1 MIATLAH
8 KLGTAAPWQRVL
20 FAFAAGLLTILA
32 FPPVSAAPVLWIAF
46 PLLFWLL
53 DGCATKVGAAA
64 TGWAFGF
71 GHFFASFYW
80 ITNAFYVDADTFGA
94 FAVPAV
100 AALSACFAFYIAL
113 VCATT
118 HLFPP
123 PGQDDLPYERLA
135 AYVPRVLFFAC
146 AWTVVEWVRGWLFTG
161 FAWNPMATVWSEEM
175 TPIGLPMIQVTA
187 LIGTYGLSLLTVL
200 AAAAVAVLGTSFRQR
215 STWVAGLAPTAVLV
229 LIAGGGAL
237 RLAQAN
243 HDTVDGV
250 KLRLVQANI
259 SQADRAR
266 PQLWPDHIRDYL
278 RLSGENRQDDTTA
291 VIWGEA
297 AVPPLFSL
305 NASENGRKLLAPAAP
320 EKGLL
325 ITGADRGIR
334 TEAGEV
340 QIYNS
345 LFALTGAG
353 DVSATYDKTHLVPF
367 GEYMPLRW
375 LIPFDKLTEGV
386 GDFNKGSGLVT
397 LALDGLPPF
406 APLICYEAIFSGQ
419 VTPWTGQR
427 PRWLLNITN
436 DAWFGMSWG
445 PYQHYAQARLRAVEE
460 GLPLVRVANTGI
472 SAVIDGY
479 GRTRD
484 SLGLGQRGTLDV
496 ALPQPAS
503 DFTPFGTFR
512 NILPL
517 LIATFAGVAALI
529 YRRRSRR

>member
-1 MIATLAH
+1 MMSRVARR
-8 KLGTAAPWQRVL
+8 LGALAPWQRL
-20 FAFAAGLLTILA
+20 IFAFASGLLCILA
-32 FPPVSAAPVLWIAF
+32 YPPVSALPMLWVAF

-53 DGCATKVGAAA
+53 DGCATKMGAAA

-71 GHFFASFYW
+71 GYFFASFYW
-80 ITNAFYVDADTFGA
+80 ITNAFYVDAETFGA

-113 VCATT
+113 VCALT

-123 PGQDDLPYERLA
+123 PGEDDLPYERLS
-135 AYVPRVLFFAC
+135 AYVPRVLFFAS
-146 AWTVVEWVRGWLFTG
+146 AWTVAEWVRGWLFTG
-161 FAWNPMATVWSEEM
+161 FAWNPIATIWSEEM

-187 LIGTYGLSLLTVL
+187 LIGTYGLSLFSVL
-200 AAAAVAVLGTSFRQR
+200 AATAPAVLGTSFRQR
-215 STWVAGLAPTAVLV
+215 GMWVLALAPTAFLVLV
-229 LIAGGGAL
+229 AAGGAL
-237 RLAQAN
+237 RLAQADN
-243 HDTVDGV
+243 SLVEDV

-278 RLSGENRQDDTTA
+278 SLSGDGRPEGTTA

-305 NASENGRKLLAPAAP
+305 NASEQGRRLLSPAAP
-320 EKGLL
+320 ENGLL

-334 TEAGEV
+334 TPAGEV

-345 LFALTGAG
+345 MFALSNAG
-353 DVSATYDKTHLVPF
+353 DITATYDKTHLVPY

-386 GDFNKGSGLVT
+386 GDFSKGSGLVT
-397 LALDGLPPF
+397 VKVDGLPPF
-406 APLICYEAIFSGQ
+406 APLICYEAIFSGA

-427 PRWLLNITN
+427 PRWLLNLTN

-445 PYQHYAQARLRAVEE
+445 PYQHYAAARLRAVEE

-479 GRTRD
+479 GRTRE
-484 SLGLGQRGTLDV
+484 SLGLGQRGALDV
-496 ALPQPAS
+496 ALPQPAAE
-503 DFTPFGTFR
+503 FTPFGTFR

-517 LIATFAGVAALI
+517 LAATFAGVAALY